1 VSKQTNT
8 STIDIR
14 RKARERQYESIK
26 DYAVKY
32 NVDEAMVY
40 SLLSEYKGMLK
51 QSQGPNAKIRKGG
64 EKSQI
69 D

>member
-1 VSKQTNT
+1 MGQLSAHLLTAT
-8 STIDIR
+8 